1 MTEMESTNQ
10 ITVYQTP
17 DGKTYKTHT
26 LLPGLMSGEVR
37 VKLRQQ
43 EAGI

>member
-1 MTEMESTNQ
+1 MTELETTAS
-10 ITVYQTP
+10 

-26 LLPGLMSGEVR
+26 LLAGLMSGEVR
-37 VKLRQQ
+37 VKLEEE